1 MGSVAKTRMEMGS
14 AEDGNG
20 IRWPE
25 WYGNRIRS
33 DFALCVCAP
42 PQEEEEEKQK
52 EEQEQEEDLLR
63 RAKRKKLSA
72 WGWMKT
78 SWSSA
83 PSSPPCPLKNKNA
96 VRN

>member
-1 MGSVAKTRMEMGS
+1 MGSVAKTSMEMGS

-42 PQEEEEEKQK
+42 PPGGGGGEKAEGRAGAGGGPVSKSQEEKTFGLGMGENVMVVSTIITTMSAEK
-52 EEQEQEEDLLR
+52 
-63 RAKRKKLSA
+63 
-72 WGWMKT
+72 M
-78 SWSSA
+78 
-83 PSSPPCPLKNKNA
+83 
-96 VRN
+96 